1 MAPPPALDETARSV
15 DAIGSMRGEPESKI
29 RNAIGFD

>member
-1 MAPPPALDETARSV
+1 MASPPGLDETARSV
-15 DAIGSMRGEPESKI
+15 DAIGLMRGEPESET